1 MRTDDIFNSIND
13 VEMFYS
19 PQLGLVDDV
28 KRLYDGSVYGLDVIT
43 QDSLPIID
51 FFNVVY
57 TASALLSDTG
67 NNNEIIQFADMIYNG
82 LKPGTDAPGFKTNN
96 DEELYALIGAI
107 VKDLSYSFPKR
118 EDHIKFWNALG
129 KHCDQSNKAYKYY
142 EYFVNNIGGTKNEI

>member
-142 EYFVNNIGGTKNEI
+142 EYFVNNIGGAKNEI

>member
-1 MRTDDIFNSIND
+1 MRTDD
-13 VEMFYS
+13 MFYS
-19 PQLGLVDDV
+19 FEDIDMFYASLQEPVEEI
-28 KRLYDGSVYGLDVIT
+28 KRLYNGEVYGLYAINENT
-43 QDSLPIID
+43 IPIIK
-51 FFNVVY
+51 FFNIVY
-57 TASALLSDTG
+57 TASSVLADAHFD
-67 NNNEIIQFADMIYNG
+67 EDIDYFADLIYDG
-82 LKPGTDAPGFKTNN
+82 LKPGSNAPGFKTNN